1 MSFQETKNASSQ
13 ILSQYTDTFESLSKQ
28 RQAFQIHPVPIEG
41 LKALKRTVKEW
52 SKQALEKCEIASS
65 GTDIFALDQFCNI
78 TAICETI
85 LLSAVTDPNIQF
97 FLCED
102 AEGNIQAMGS
112 VAPDANDPSLL
123 HLVDLMTHPHN
134 IRADVNQ
141 QESHRAQGAG
151 SALREDATPPFPF
164 HRSKGFLLESGVP
177 RAGFSDDQ
185 NSDKNSPGCRFS
197 LEERCL
203 IAHGQRQRCGIVV
216 EGLSLAK
223 EFDFLQK
230 LLNELS
236 GLFFLMLQ

>member
-151 SALREDATPPFPF
+151 SALLAYMEDWGSLQGKTRLLLSPFTEARDFYSKAGYRE
-164 HRSKGFLLESGVP
+164 RGFQMIKTLTKTAQAADSAL
-177 RAGFSDDQ
+177 
-185 NSDKNSPGCRFS
+185 KN
-197 LEERCL
+197 
-203 IAHGQRQRCGIVV
+203 A
-216 EGLSLAK
+216 A
-223 EFDFLQK
+223 
-230 LLNELS
+230 
-236 GLFFLMLQ
+236 